1 MCNNLTE
8 VKVEMASPV
17 AITSGVF
24 SNRANATLY
33 VPIGSKPEYE
43 VADYWKEFG
52 TIVDGDYPITF
63 ADANVNALC
72 VANWDTS
79 GDGQLSYAEAAA
91 VTDLGRVFNDNQTIT
106 SFDELQYFT
115 GLQSIS
121 EDAFLACTDLISIKI
136 PNLVTTIGEYAF
148 ACCSGLTSINI
159 PNSVTTIGAGAF
171 YDCDNL
177 TNINIPNSV
186 TTIGYMAFYGCKNL
200 TVVKVAMTSPVAI
213 TSDDFSNRRNATLY
227 VPFGSKPDYEAAD
240 YWKEFKQIIEFNP
253 SAPSEVDITIGS
265 AKAGTYCSPY
275 PLDFTGSSLKAYI
288 ASGFG
293 QNSVMMTRVYKVP
306 AGEGIIIRGNAG
318 TYTIPVEYDCSICYA
333 NLLIGLVDQ
342 TVVQP
347 TEGNYTNMS
356 LGYQDNK
363 LGFYP
368 FLNAG
373 SIGPNRAYLQVKSS
387 TLASVSGAKQYLA
400 IVFDDEDMEA
410 TGIDSTFDKSRF
422 NDGKWYN
429 LQGVP
434 LPGEPTEKGIY
445 IHNGKKVVK

>member
-1 MCNNLTE
+1 MFSLCNNLTE
-8 VKVEMASPV
+8 VKVGMV
-17 AITSGVF
+17 
-24 SNRANATLY
+24 
-33 VPIGSKPEYE
+33 
-43 VADYWKEFG
+43 
-52 TIVDGDYPITF
+52 
-63 ADANVNALC
+63 
-72 VANWDTS
+72 
-79 GDGQLSYAEAAA
+79 
-91 VTDLGRVFNDNQTIT
+91 
-106 SFDELQYFT
+106 
-115 GLQSIS
+115 
-121 EDAFLACTDLISIKI
+121 
-136 PNLVTTIGEYAF
+136 
-148 ACCSGLTSINI
+148 
-159 PNSVTTIGAGAF
+159 
-171 YDCDNL
+171 
-177 TNINIPNSV
+177 
-186 TTIGYMAFYGCKNL
+186 
-200 TVVKVAMTSPVAI
+200 SPVAI

-275 PLDFTGSSLKAYI
+275 PLDFTGSSLNAYT
-288 ASGFG
+288 ATGFG
-293 QNSVMMTRVYKVP
+293 HNSVVMTRVYKVP

-318 TYTIPVEYDCSICYA
+318 TYTIPVNEEINMQYA

>member
-1 MCNNLTE
+1 MICKYYNCNNLTE
-8 VKVEMASPV
+8 VKVGMV
-17 AITSGVF
+17 
-24 SNRANATLY
+24 
-33 VPIGSKPEYE
+33 
-43 VADYWKEFG
+43 
-52 TIVDGDYPITF
+52 
-63 ADANVNALC
+63 
-72 VANWDTS
+72 
-79 GDGQLSYAEAAA
+79 
-91 VTDLGRVFNDNQTIT
+91 
-106 SFDELQYFT
+106 
-115 GLQSIS
+115 
-121 EDAFLACTDLISIKI
+121 
-136 PNLVTTIGEYAF
+136 
-148 ACCSGLTSINI
+148 
-159 PNSVTTIGAGAF
+159 
-171 YDCDNL
+171 
-177 TNINIPNSV
+177 
-186 TTIGYMAFYGCKNL
+186 
-200 TVVKVAMTSPVAI
+200 SPVAI

-227 VPFGSKPDYEAAD
+227 VPIGSKPDYEAAD
-240 YWKEFKQIIEFNP
+240 YWKEFKQIIEFDP

-275 PLDFTGSSLKAYI
+275 PLNFTGSSLKAYT
-288 ASGFG
+288 ATGFG

-318 TYTIPVEYDCSICYA
+318 TYTIPVNEEINMQYA

-373 SIGPNRAYLQVKSS
+373 PIGPNRAYLQVPTKILGSS
-387 TLASVSGAKQYLA
+387 SGAKQYLA
-400 IVFDDEDMEA
+400 IVFDDEDIEA

-434 LPGEPTEKGIY
+434 LQGEPTEKGIY

>member
-1 MCNNLTE
+1 MPVPKYSSCTGLTSINLPKSVTTIGDYAFDDCDNLTV
-8 VKVEMASPV
+8 VKVAMASPV

-24 SNRANATLY
+24 SNRA
-33 VPIGSKPEYE
+33 
-43 VADYWKEFG
+43 
-52 TIVDGDYPITF
+52 
-63 ADANVNALC
+63 
-72 VANWDTS
+72 
-79 GDGQLSYAEAAA
+79 
-91 VTDLGRVFNDNQTIT
+91 
-106 SFDELQYFT
+106 
-115 GLQSIS
+115 
-121 EDAFLACTDLISIKI
+121 
-136 PNLVTTIGEYAF
+136 
-148 ACCSGLTSINI
+148 
-159 PNSVTTIGAGAF
+159 
-171 YDCDNL
+171 
-177 TNINIPNSV
+177 
-186 TTIGYMAFYGCKNL
+186 
-200 TVVKVAMTSPVAI
+200 
-213 TSDDFSNRRNATLY
+213 NATLY

-240 YWKEFKQIIEFNP
+240 YWKEFKQIIEFDP
-253 SAPSEVDITIGS
+253 SASSEVDITIGS

-275 PLDFTGSSLKAYI
+275 PLNFTGSSLKAYI

-318 TYTIPVEYDCSICYA
+318 TYTIPVEYDWSYCYG

-373 SIGPNRAYLQVKSS
+373 PIGPNRAYLQVKSS

-400 IVFDDEDMEA
+400 IVFDDEDIEA

-434 LPGEPTEKGIY
+434 LQGEPTEKGIY